1 MSSPEGTDIVPTH
14 SVMITLTTGESVQV
28 GALGLVAQ
36 HIINDI
42 LSTRKV
48 VLPEDADV
56 AIAIEGLSQRR
67 RRSRADWL
75 KKGASVTLSIE
86 AAEVSN
92 ILGESLIDSK
102 MTHFLASMGIPETS
116 TDIKALA

>member
-1 MSSPEGTDIVPTH
+1 MSSPKDTVVVPTH
-14 SVMITLTTGESVQV
+14 SVTITLTTGELVQV
-28 GALGLVAQ
+28 STMQLTAQ

-42 LSTRKV
+42 LSSRRV

-56 AIAIEGLSQRR
+56 AVAIAGLSRRR
-67 RRSRADWL
+67 RRSRAQWL
-75 KKGASVTLSIE
+75 KKGASLTLSIE

-102 MTHFLASMGIPETS
+102 MMRFLTSLGITEMS